1 MDDTIAG
8 KHISCDNIRGT
19 AVVFDLNTTATLL
32 KGDLLFAKGGDIAI
46 PHCSGRNQGADNMGE
61 DNFFGLFCR
70 KALQG
75 SCWKFGESSVSWS
88 KNGHSSCIPQSLFQA
103 EVLDK
108 FHQSFKA
115 ACANS
120 CIDQVWFWLK
130 SRPSAMTV
138 AWGSQCHGDASGCK
152 EQANGG
158 LHFDIKWKFPFCLN
172 QMICKFTVVQ

>member
-19 AVVFDLNTTATLL
+19 AVVFDLNTAATLL
-32 KGDLLFAKGGDIAI
+32 KGDLLSAKGGNITI
-46 PHCSGRNQGADNMGE
+46 PHLCGRNLSADNMGE

-70 KALQG
+70 KALKG
-75 SCWKFGESSVSWS
+75 SRWKFGESIVSGS

-108 FHQSFKA
+108 FHQSVKA
-115 ACANS
+115 TFANS
-120 CIDQVWFWLK
+120 RIDQVFAFWLK

-158 LHFDIKWKFPFCLN
+158 LHFDILKRNFLFVS
-172 QMICKFTVVQ
+172 IR